1 MEPKIRKIL
10 KKIKKDIHE
19 NIQVKKRILKENLTQ
34 IVNASEICINSLNN
48 GGKLIFCGN
57 GGSASDAHHL
67 ATELLVRLR
76 PKVNRKPIA
85 AISLNLDTTSLTACG
100 NDYSYDVYLARML
113 EALGKKDDILISI
126 STSGNSKNILKV
138 IKKANQLKIKTI
150 SLLGKNGGAAKKLSK
165 DNIIIKSN
173 STARIQEAHICI
185 GHILMELIE
194 DSVIHSRFKK

>member
-1 MEPKIRKIL
+1 MEPKF
-10 KKIKKDIHE
+10 KKISQKIQKDIRE

-34 IVNASEICINSLNN
+34 IVNASEICVNSLNN

-113 EALGKKDDILISI
+113 EALGKKDDTLISI

-150 SLLGKNGGAAKKLSK
+150 CLLGKNGGAAKKLSK
-165 DNIIIKSN
+165 NNIIIKSN